1 MTARTRPG
9 VGVVL
14 RRPKNETP
22 EHWAAKMHAWVWL
35 WRRGCRHIGF
45 EVEVTARWKVD
56 VLGMVFTR
64 DRSRTVVY
72 AVEAKGHRSDWLA
85 DLNAAQAGLAAFE
98 RLRAVHAEAIALGV
112 PEPGYYIEPIRAKS
126 QQSEE
131 EKHRG
136 EIMERYRKA
145 RRAASKHGHIAGE
158 RSGYC
163 AAPIGVDDAEWER
176 VVQPGKGLRFLPNPT
191 KVACKDLARVTSAR
205 YVMAPPGVIL
215 PEERPDG
222 WGILE
227 PGPRTVHKIDKPQP
241 VSDEVAV
248 DLLRKLAL
256 AQTYRTKAA
265 IPGEERG
272 TDLTI
277 EPFDDIVRREQE
289 AARV

>member
-1 MTARTRPG
+1 MSKPVPG

-35 WRRGCRHIGF
+35 WRHGCRHIGF
-45 EVEVTARWKVD
+45 EVEVNARWKVD

-64 DRSRTVVY
+64 GRSGAIVY
-72 AVEAKGHRSDWLA
+72 AVEAKGHRADWLA
-85 DLNAAQAGLAAFE
+85 DLNAAKAGLAAFE
-98 RLRAVHAEAIALGV
+98 RLRAVHADALAAGV
-112 PEPGYYIEPIRAKS
+112 AEPTYYVEPIRPKS
-126 QQSEE
+126 LQSEE
-131 EKHRG
+131 ERRRG
-136 EIMERYRKA
+136 EIVARYQKA
-145 RRAASKHGHIAGE
+145 RRAVGKHGHVAGE
-158 RSGYC
+158 YRRQC
-163 AAPIGVDDAEWER
+163 VPCGVDQAEWDR
-176 VVQPGKGLRFLPNPT
+176 VVGAGPGLRFFPFPT

-205 YVMAPPGVIL
+205 YVMAPPGVVL

-265 IPGEERG
+265 IPGEEHG
-272 TDLTI
+272 TDIRI

-289 AARV
+289 AADA